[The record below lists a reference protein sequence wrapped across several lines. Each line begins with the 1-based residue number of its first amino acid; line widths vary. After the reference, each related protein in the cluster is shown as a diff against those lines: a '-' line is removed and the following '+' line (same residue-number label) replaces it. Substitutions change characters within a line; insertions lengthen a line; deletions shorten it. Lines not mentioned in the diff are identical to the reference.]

1 MATSKD
7 KFLPNYDDN
16 EIIYWE
22 DDWMCYKFPNKIT
35 EKNRQEAEWF
45 DAYNNIFFDFSNKTV
60 DEIADL
66 CFTDNRNFWHEIS
79 EESYNRAKNDVLER
93 LKNNS

>member
-1 MATSKD
+1 MATSEN
-7 KFLPNYDDN
+7 KFLPSHDDN

-35 EKNRQEAEWF
+35 EKNKHEAEWF
-45 DAYNNIFFDFSNKTV
+45 DAYNNIFFNFSGKTA

-66 CFTDNRNFWHEIS
+66 CFTDNRNFWREIS
-79 EESYNRAKNDVLER
+79 EENYNNAKNWVLER
-93 LKNNS
+93 LKKNA